1 MDKVKI
7 LVVDDEQHVLQSIAD
22 VLYEYNVTLELAPL
36 RAIEKIRSTNFDII
50 ITDYKMPIINGIE
63 FLEVVKD
70 EYKNKRYVGIFCTA
84 HGTTY
89 LFENEQQ
96 TGLFQFYLEK
106 PFTTES
112 IQKVMTQAFN
122 LLKKECVDEK

>member
-1 MDKVKI
+1 MDKTKI
-7 LVVDDEQHVLQSIAD
+7 LVVDDEKHILQKYADILQELDITLESSPLQAIELMRNITFNIIIAD
-22 VLYEYNVTLELAPL
+22 Y
-36 RAIEKIRSTNFDII
+36 I
-50 ITDYKMPIINGIE
+50 MPTVNGIE

-70 EYKNKRYVGIFCTA
+70 EYKNKRYVSIFCTA

-89 LFENEQQ
+89 LFEDAQE

-112 IQKVMTQAFN
+112 IQKVMAQAFD
-122 LLKKECVDEK
+122 LLKKECVNDK